1 MEQRFKKM
9 REQVEMMRWLVE
21 SSGKS
26 QSHTDPN
33 EALVKVAKLTESD
46 NIEGHPTTFEQQMR
60 A

>member
-1 MEQRFKKM
+1 MEQCFQEM

-26 QSHTDPN
+26 QLHTDPN

-46 NIEGHPTTFEQQMR
+46 DIKGYPTTFEQQM
-60 A
+60 